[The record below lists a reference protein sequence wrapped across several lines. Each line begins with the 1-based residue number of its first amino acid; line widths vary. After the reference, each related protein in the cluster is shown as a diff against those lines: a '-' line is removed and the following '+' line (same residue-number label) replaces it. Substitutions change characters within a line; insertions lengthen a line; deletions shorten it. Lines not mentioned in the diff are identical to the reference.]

1 MNTELISFQAHGGG
15 SGLHIPARPRCALK
29 QLSSVEKE
37 HGLMLMLKE
46 NGSPCAP
53 TTSGCQG
60 AGGPDGAAAGQVQ
73 SFLSGTE
80 ARRIKW
86 RLCHC
91 STMSTASGSSRWNMH
106 SRINTGQRDVSGEG
120 TYGRTL
126 ANPAVWL
133 GQKRLTKT
141 DRRPG
146 QDCSSSLSQGPGSI
160 TFPHLRCLRNALP

>member
-1 MNTELISFQAHGGG
+1 MLPNYLRLPGGQG
-15 SGLHIPARPRCALK
+15 AQTGQLPGDRRPR
-29 QLSSVEKE
+29 Q
-37 HGLMLMLKE
+37 
-46 NGSPCAP
+46 
-53 TTSGCQG
+53 
-60 AGGPDGAAAGQVQ
+60 AAAGQVQ

-91 STMSTASGSSRWNMH
+91 STTSTASASSRWNML

-133 GQKRLTKT
+133 GQKRLTET

-146 QDCSSSLSQGPGSI
+146 QDWRSSLSQGPGSI
-160 TFPHLRCLRNALP
+160 TSPPVVPQECAPMCLPTLPHRSAGACCSTSAVWSQKNGLRSF